1 MWAADNVS
9 ERDGSKRDMTCG
21 SREHT
26 VSAVS
31 RWEWMTRI
39 RSVSV
44 DTVFADRVS
53 HIYKRDFGRG
63 LKGGEDGEE
72 GADGEGVR

>member
-1 MWAADNVS
+1 
-9 ERDGSKRDMTCG
+9 
-21 SREHT
+21 
-26 VSAVS
+26 
-31 RWEWMTRI
+31 MTRI

-72 GADGEGVR
+72 GADGEAAREREGEMERGSGGRESVQRGLRGEC